1 MCPASLVRVD
11 LYSLK
16 PGYPKRQDTCVVMPL
31 PSTVEQSKA
40 HMNGLALTRNL
51 EGGMLEL
58 QQAEPG
64 FESTLE
70 SILG

>member
-1 MCPASLVRVD
+1 M
-11 LYSLK
+11 
-16 PGYPKRQDTCVVMPL
+16 PGYLKWQDICVVMPL
-31 PSTVEQSKA
+31 PSIVEQSKA

-51 EGGMLEL
+51 EAGVLEL

-64 FESTLE
+64 FKSTLE